1 MIEFLKIVMASFT
14 DILAYDF
21 ITGISLQTIFFYN
34 LLLISFFTVLAHRR

>member
-1 MIEFLKIVMASFT
+1 MIDFLKILMSSFT
-14 DILAYDF
+14 DILSYDL